1 MTHRIRTATAAD
13 VPAIERLIERSA
25 RELSVG
31 YYTPEQIEAA
41 VRYVFGV
48 DTQLVADGTYYVLE
62 EEGALAA
69 VGGWSCRRTLFGGD
83 QMKTGA
89 DPLLDPRTD
98 AARIRAFFVDPAFAR
113 RGFGTRLF
121 EHCRHAA
128 AAAGF
133 GRLELLA
140 TLPGEPLYRALGFV
154 ERERVLVP
162 LPGGV
167 ELPGAVMSRP
177 IALVEDGI

>member
-1 MTHRIRTATAAD
+1 MDHVIRTATAAD
-13 VPAIERLIERSA
+13 IPAIQALIERSA
-25 RELSVG
+25 RVLSVG
-31 YYTPEQIEAA
+31 YYTPEQTEAA
-41 VRYVFGV
+41 VRHVFGV
-48 DTQLVADGTYYVLE
+48 DTQLVADGTYYVIE
-62 EEGALAA
+62 VDGVLAA
-69 VGGWSCRRTLFGGD
+69 AGGWSRRRTLFGGD
-83 QMKTGA
+83 QMKDEV

-121 EHCRHAA
+121 EHSRAA
-128 AAAGF
+128 AEAAGF

-162 LPGGV
+162 LPGGL
-167 ELPGAVMSRP
+167 ELPGAVMTRP
-177 IALVEDGI
+177 IALVEDGW